1 MIHPDENCRFSGTP
15 TMAQVERA
23 LDRCDAIRERVETY
37 CHGERLTRYLREL
50 AETPAPSGV
59 SSLMRTP
66 VLRALLEKD
75 GELDGEGLRLD
86 PDYAGTGTATLS
98 CGKGAQSGLWY
109 IAHLDSISYL
119 VQPAL
124 QGRHPLVPYCY
135 HLTKVGERQA
145 KALRYELETGT
156 FVTCAD
162 GRLVSDAD
170 GPWFVPDGNVVLR
183 SGDRVVPVAPFT
195 AHNDG
200 LLTGHFDN
208 AGGVAAM
215 AVAAP
220 VLARLSGSAFFAM
233 PDEEEGPAAT
243 GSQSMSRGALRLMA
257 AAPAP
262 RLTLVIDMQQ
272 TAAEGNTGPNGAGVP
287 GSGAVLSEFSSLARG
302 AVTPPHLYAAVR
314 AFTAGLATCGVTV
327 KETSNYYTS
336 RSDDVAVMQRSS
348 KIVLLGFPGADRHFD
363 NDVPSAHIDDF
374 VSLSRALVYMSVLFQ
389 ELERP
394 AA

>member
-1 MIHPDENCRFSGTP
+1 MNDLGHDRRSPGTP

-23 LDRCDAIRERVETY
+23 LDRCDAIRAQVESY
-37 CHGERLTRYLREL
+37 CEPDRLMRYLRAL
-50 AETPAPSGV
+50 ADTPAPSGV

-66 VLRALLEKD
+66 VLRSLLEED
-75 GELDGEGLRLD
+75 GGLDDDTLRLD

-119 VQPAL
+119 VQPAE

-135 HLTKVGERQA
+135 HLTKVGERRA
-145 KALRYELETGT
+145 RALRYDLETGT
-156 FVTCAD
+156 FVTCAE
-162 GRLVSDAD
+162 GRLISDEGGPSFVAD
-170 GPWFVPDGNVVLR
+170 GHVVLR
-183 SGDRVVPVAPFT
+183 TGDRVVPVAPFT

-200 LLTGHFDN
+200 RLTGHFDN

-220 VLARLSGSAFFAM
+220 VLAKLSGSAFFAM

-243 GSQSMSRGALRLMA
+243 GSQSISRGALRLMA

-262 RLTLVIDMQQ
+262 RLTVVIDMQQ

-314 AFTAGLATCGVTV
+314 AFTSGLATRGATV
-327 KETSNYYTS
+327 KETSNFYTS
-336 RSDDVAVMQRSS
+336 RSDDVAVMQRSPG
-348 KIVLLGFPGADRHFD
+348 IVLLGFPGADRHFD
-363 NDVPSAHIDDF
+363 TDLPSAHIDDF
-374 VSLSRALVYMSVLFQ
+374 VSLSRALVYMSVLFEQ
-389 ELERP
+389 LERP
-394 AA
+394 PA